1 MFEKAKIMKALHFG
15 AGNIGRGFIGKL
27 LADANIELTFA
38 DVNQSVLD
46 ELNKRG
52 SYDVHV
58 VGEQARVEPV
68 NNVSAVHSASD
79 EAAALIA
86 QADLVTTAVGPQI
99 LDKIAGTIAKGLI
112 KRRQQGNEAPL
123 NIIACENM
131 VRGTSQLK
139 QHVFNALP
147 VQEQAWVEQ
156 HVGFVDSAVDRIVPP
171 AVAGTTD
178 PLEVTVET
186 FSEWIVDKTQFKGEP
201 PAIAGMELTDN
212 LMAFVE
218 RKLFTLNT
226 GHAITAYLGQ
236 RANLPTIREAILHPD
251 VRSVVKGAME
261 ESGAVLI
268 KRYGFAPEKHAAYI
282 NKILGRFENPYLHDD
297 VERVGRQPLRKLSA
311 GDRLIK
317 PLLGTL
323 EYGLPNENL
332 IQGIAAVLHYTNEQD
347 PQAQEMAELLARLGP
362 QAALVQI
369 TGLPEDSEVVRKA
382 VAAYTAMRHA

>member
-1 MFEKAKIMKALHFG
+1 MKALHFG

-27 LADANIELTFA
+27 LADAGIGLTFA
-38 DVNQSVLD
+38 DVNQTVLD
-46 ELNKRG
+46 ALNARH
-52 SYDVHV
+52 SYQVRV
-58 VGEQARVEPV
+58 VGEQEQTDTVSGVDAV
-68 NNVSAVHSASD
+68 NSTSD
-79 EAAALIA
+79 DVVKLIA
-86 QADLVTTAVGPQI
+86 TVDLVTTAVGPVV
-99 LDKIAGTIAKGLI
+99 LERIAPAVAKGLALR
-112 KRRQQGNEAPL
+112 KAQGNERPL

-139 QHVFNALP
+139 THVFNALA
-147 VQEQAWVEQ
+147 ESDKAWVES

-171 AVAGTTD
+171 SESAARD

-201 PAIAGMELTDN
+201 PTIAGMELTDN

-226 GHAITAYLGQ
+226 GHAITAYLGKQ
-236 RANLPTIREAILHPD
+236 AGHQTIRDAILD
-251 VRSVVKGAME
+251 EKIRLVVRGAME

-268 KRYGFAPEKHAAYI
+268 KRYGFDDAKHAAYI
-282 NKILGRFENPYLHDD
+282 EKILGRFENPYLKDD

-323 EYGLPNENL
+323 EYGLPHQNL
-332 IQGIAAVLHYTNEQD
+332 VLGIAAAMHFRSEDD
-347 PQAQEMAELLARLGP
+347 PQAQELAQLIADKGP
-362 QAALVQI
+362 QAALAQVSGLDANSDVVALAVQ
-369 TGLPEDSEVVRKA
+369 
-382 VAAYTAMRHA
+382 AYNATA